1 VRVAAAPI
9 CRDYREGDEILIN
22 RAFARESGVKRSLD
36 EWAWLYPA
44 EEKGRTIVVAEV
56 DGDVVAHCG
65 GVRLR
70 LAVDDGEW
78 GGVRVADVFGP
89 SKPTA
94 VSSSADLVDEV
105 AEHFVETIASRKSL
119 QFLLGFSPRRHAGA
133 DAFPRCFGAPVS
145 PQFHTYTRER
155 AAQSPPRRL
164 LYRAEAARDWE
175 PRLDELWARVRRHYP
190 VAVVRD
196 ADRALRRFAGHPTVR
211 YQRFLVFP
219 RFSGRAVGFACFCR
233 DDVRLRWVDLLWDH
247 RHPGALELLA
257 HISARLVRQFDVAG
271 EELRLAGDE
280 VTRVR
285 LEALGF
291 RRSANPAELSVVIRS
306 FDPELHGATLLP
318 RLYLTMA
325 DTEMV

>member
-1 VRVAAAPI
+1 MRVAEAPI
-9 CRDYREGDEILIN
+9 CRDYREGDEIVIN

-44 EEKGRTIVVAEV
+44 EETGRTIVVAEV

-65 GVRLR
+65 GVPLR
-70 LAVDDGEW
+70 LAVDDGESD
-78 GGVRVADVFGP
+78 GVRVADVFGP

-119 QFLLGFSPRRHAGA
+119 QFLLGFATRRHAGA
-133 DAFPRCFGAPVS
+133 DAFPQCFGAPAS

-175 PRLDELWARVRRHYP
+175 PRLDELWARVRRQYP

-219 RFSGRAVGFACFCR
+219 RFSARAVGFACFCC
-233 DDVRLRWVDLLWDH
+233 DDMRLRWVDLLWDH

-280 VTRVR
+280 VARVR

-306 FDPELHGATLLP
+306 FDPELDAAKLLP

-325 DTEMV
+325 DTAMV